1 MTESKAKRMIVALT
15 VGAVLLLV
23 CLLSVMIY
31 QLIAIGKQEKD
42 LADINAKIE
51 LYHQMIEDGEDTLE
65 VRSTRQWIIREAR
78 QLGYIFDGDK
88 IYPNN

>member
-23 CLLSVMIY
+23 CLLSVLIY
-31 QLIAIGKQEKD
+31 QLIAIGKQEKE
-42 LADINAKIE
+42 LADLNAKIE

-88 IYPNN
+88 IYPND

>member
-1 MTESKAKRMIVALT
+1 MTESKLKRMIVALT

-31 QLIAIGKQEKD
+31 QLIAIGKQERK
-42 LADINAKIE
+42 LSELNAKIE
-51 LYHQMIEDGEDTLE
+51 QYTQMIKDGEDTLE

-88 IYPNN
+88 IYPND

>member
-1 MTESKAKRMIVALT
+1 MTESKLKRMIVALT

-31 QLIAIGKQEKD
+31 QLIAIGKQERE
-42 LADINAKIE
+42 LSELNAKIE
-51 LYHQMIEDGEDTLE
+51 QYTQMIKDGEDTLE

-88 IYPNN
+88 IYPND

>member
-1 MTESKAKRMIVALT
+1 MTESKLKRMIVALT

-23 CLLSVMIY
+23 CLLSVMVY
-31 QLIAIGKQEKD
+31 QLVAIGKQEKE
-42 LADINAKIE
+42 LSELNAKIE
-51 LYHQMIEDGEDTLE
+51 QYRQMIEDGEDTLE

-88 IYPNN
+88 IYPND